1 MKSKKRQKMLWIIGA
16 FALLVFL
23 IVVLFPQKVKS
34 EKPVEVDVSEKRLT
48 VQSVSVDADFG
59 SEASSIQRVL
69 PLNNIDEIKR
79 NFTSRDEFISF
90 LNEHHI
96 SEFYVVYHMDDD
108 TKITERFH
116 SLEELFL
123 NLKAVGDELVND
135 QHKAKQTKVTY
146 KNFISSWNTNRIY
159 DDHDNDY
166 HWVLK
171 SKNYDAK
178 FFFIYEWRVRV
189 TFRGTSSIQGK
200 IINEQTVDIEAK
212 NRH

>member
-1 MKSKKRQKMLWIIGA
+1 MRNEVKKTLWIVGVFA
-16 FALLVFL
+16 FLVSL
-23 IVVLFPQKVKS
+23 VIILFPQKVKS
-34 EKPVEVDVSEKRLT
+34 EKPVEIDVFEKKLT
-48 VQSVSVDADFG
+48 IQSVSVDANFG
-59 SEASSIQRVL
+59 SAASSTQRVL
-69 PLNNIDEIKR
+69 PLNNIDGVKR
-79 NFTSRDEFISF
+79 DFTSKDEFISF

-96 SEFYVVYHMDDD
+96 SEFYVVYHMNDN

-116 SLEELFL
+116 SIEELFL

-135 QHKAKQTKVTY
+135 PHKAEQAKVTY
-146 KNFISSWNTNRIY
+146 KNLITSWNINQIY

-178 FFFIYEWRVRV
+178 FSFIYEWRVRV
-189 TFRGTSSIQGK
+189 TLRGTSSIQGK

-212 NRH
+212 NRY

>member
-1 MKSKKRQKMLWIIGA
+1 MKFKKTLWIVGVFA
-16 FALLVFL
+16 FLVSL
-23 IVVLFPQKVKS
+23 VIVLFPQKVKS
-34 EKPVEVDVSEKRLT
+34 EKPVEIDVFEKRLT
-48 VQSVSVDADFG
+48 VQGVSVDADFG
-59 SEASSIQRVL
+59 SEASSASSVQRVL
-69 PLNNIDEIKR
+69 PLNNIDGVKR
-79 NFTSRDEFISF
+79 NFTSKDEFISF

-96 SEFYVVYHMDDD
+96 SEFYVVYHMNDN

-116 SLEELFL
+116 TTEELFL

-146 KNFISSWNTNRIY
+146 KNFISSWNINRIY

-212 NRH
+212 NRR